1 MADQQDWRIEPLT
14 VSGTLNSLG
23 AIAQYVKAAAAA
35 AGLDEKA
42 SYRLRHAVDE
52 IATNII
58 LHGYQTPGRE
68 GLLDLQVNI
77 DQNSLTISIKDT
89 GVAYDPY
96 QNPTPDEEE
105 LHLPLEQRQQGG
117 LGVYL
122 AIQGVDKFIYNRVAD
137 KNQNIFVVNRPIS

>member
-1 MADQQDWRIEPLT
+1 MEPLI
-14 VSGTLNSLG
+14 VSGTLNSLS
-23 AIAQYVKAAAAA
+23 AIAQYVKAAACA

-58 LHGYQTPGRE
+58 FHGYKTPGSE
-68 GLLDLQVNI
+68 GLLHLQADI
-77 DQNSLTISIKDT
+77 DQKTLTISIQDT

-96 QNPTPDEEE
+96 QTPTPDEKE
-105 LHLPLEQRQQGG
+105 LHLPLEQRQLGG

-122 AIQGVDKFIYNRVAD
+122 AIQGVDKFMYNRVGNG
-137 KNQNIFVVNRPIS
+137 NQNIFVVYRPVS

>member
-1 MADQQDWRIEPLT
+1 MEPLT

-35 AGLDEKA
+35 AGLDEKS

-58 LHGYQTPGRE
+58 FHGYDTAGRE
-68 GLLDLQVNI
+68 GVLDLQAEI
-77 DQNSLTISIKDT
+77 DQKTLTISINDT
-89 GVAYDPY
+89 GVAYDPF
-96 QNPTPDEEE
+96 QTPTPNEEE
-105 LHLPLEQRQQGG
+105 LHLPLEQRPIGG

-122 AIQGVDKFIYNRVAD
+122 AIQSVDKFIYKRVGDGNR
-137 KNQNIFVVNRPIS
+137 NIFVVNRPVT